1 MRGGRFSRNFR
12 RAGMAA
18 LAIGSFLIPAGLSE
32 ANLTV
37 YVLLGLYAVTA
48 IGMSLL
54 MGYAGQVS
62 LGQAGFLA
70 IGAYTAS
77 LLAIHGVPSV
87 IALLAAPVATAI
99 IAALVG
105 VPILR
110 LRGHYLAFATL
121 AFQLILLSLIS
132 NIGFLGGAIGLTGIP
147 ALGIGGAV
155 LSSPL
160 GYAWLT
166 WAVTAV
172 AMIVTLNIIRSR
184 PGRALRALATSEA
197 AAVSAGVPVVRYK
210 LAVFALS
217 ASYAGL
223 AGGIYAFFIGYV
235 SPDSF
240 PADLSIELIVMVV
253 ILGLGSVWG
262 ALLGAA
268 AVTVMVQVLTQVGT
282 RPGMPGYMPDLLSYA
297 AYGVALVLI
306 MAFVP
311 AGILPGLSALK
322 AHAARR
328 LGMRPPDGA
337 ARRPDAAVPAKEPAG
352 RASDTSP

>member
-1 MRGGRFSRNFR
+1 MRAALFGRNAR

-18 LAIGSFLIPAGLSE
+18 LALGSFLIPVRLSE

-37 YVLLGLYAVTA
+37 YVLLGVYAVTA

-87 IALLAAPVATAI
+87 MALLAAPVATAV

-147 ALGIGGAV
+147 ALSIGGAV
-155 LSSPL
+155 LSSSL

-166 WAVTAV
+166 WAVTAA
-172 AMIVTLNIIRSR
+172 AMVVTLNIIRSR

-197 AAVSAGVPVVRYK
+197 AAVSAGVPVARYK

-240 PADLSIELIVMVV
+240 PVELSIELIVMVV
-253 ILGLGSVWG
+253 ILGPGSAWG

-268 AVTVMVQVLTQVGT
+268 GITALVQVLTQMGT
-282 RPGMPGYMPDLLSYA
+282 QAGMPRYMPDLLSYA
-297 AYGVALVLI
+297 AYGIALVLI
-306 MAFVP
+306 MAFIP
-311 AGILPGLSALK
+311 AGILPSLSGLK
-322 AHAARR
+322 AEAARR
-328 LGMRPPDGA
+328 LGLRLPGGA
-337 ARRPDAAVPAKEPAG
+337 
-352 RASDTSP
+352 TSPSSDISP